1 MPDGDGTSAW
11 DFLTLVTW
19 WNLFALPALLL
30 ATGTFVLLKGRW
42 IGRRERKLADIDFD
56 GRRLVRIVTFI
67 HLGIALHAAMRLVQ
81 ELLTMRVMG
90 VPESFVNLIE
100 ESVLVVVN
108 PLLALGLWLARPSAR
123 WLAIAWYA
131 FLSVLGVIV
140 SVWLWRYAAFD
151 PTWWPDFFAGKVMPF
166 FLLFVMFL
174 PRVKSVFSG
183 AKKGPAADCDL
194 TASAPAT
201 TPGRRWSIL
210 SAITLLL
217 LMVVVSSL
225 AVGTA
230 DWIERLVAEWQQSKG
245 P

>member
-1 MPDGDGTSAW
+1 M
-11 DFLTLVTW
+11 
-19 WNLFALPALLL
+19 PALLL
-30 ATGTFVLLKGRW
+30 ATGAFVLFKGRG

-56 GRRLVRIVTFI
+56 GAGLVRIVTFI
-67 HLGIALHAAMRLVQ
+67 HLGIALHAAMRLIQ

-100 ESVLVVVN
+100 ELVLVVVN
-108 PLLALGLWLARPSAR
+108 PLLAPGLWLARPSAR
-123 WLAIAWYA
+123 WLAIGWYA

-140 SVWLWRYAAFD
+140 SVWVGPSCGDRFNLVARFLRRQGDAVLSALLHV
-151 PTWWPDFFAGKVMPF
+151 PATSERVFA
-166 FLLFVMFL
+166 
-174 PRVKSVFSG
+174 R
-183 AKKGPAADCDL
+183 AKKGPAAGVEL

-201 TPGRRWSIL
+201 TPGRRWSIF

-230 DWIERLVAEWQQSKG
+230 DWIERSVAEWNQSKG